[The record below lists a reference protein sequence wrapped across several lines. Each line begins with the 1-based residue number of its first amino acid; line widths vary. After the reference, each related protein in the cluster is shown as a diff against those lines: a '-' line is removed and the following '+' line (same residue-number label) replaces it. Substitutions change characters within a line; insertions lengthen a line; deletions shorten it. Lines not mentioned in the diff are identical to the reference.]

1 MVLSLLLF
9 FKLQVWCDDLSTLQ
23 TGDKAWGMW
32 GRASDF
38 GAPKQPKGA
47 VHNLLSGNIERETSH
62 AIIFLVLESLPIK
75 SHEVEYWS
83 KTHGH
88 YVEAEVLSVHFNEAL
103 TDT

>member
-1 MVLSLLLF
+1 MKPGYFMVLSLLLF

-62 AIIFLVLESLPIK
+62 AIIFP
-75 SHEVEYWS
+75 
-83 KTHGH
+83 GP
-88 YVEAEVLSVHFNEAL
+88 
-103 TDT
+103 